1 MEGKDRKNQ
10 IEEEILIIPSNL
22 SELKTIE
29 EFSLHL
35 SKKAA
40 LSQDQAE
47 NIAIVLTELV
57 NNAIVHGN
65 KLIPAKRVIVKTTY
79 YPDRVEISV
88 KDEGSGYDPS
98 ALNNPTKPE
107 NILRENGRGIFLVKN
122 LIDKV
127 DFVPSLKGME
137 IVITEFVHSG

>member
-1 MEGKDRKNQ
+1 MEGKGRKNQ

-22 SELKTIE
+22 NELKRIE

-40 LSQDQAE
+40 LSKDQAE

-65 KLIPAKRVIVKTTY
+65 KLIPAKRVIVKTRY
-79 YPDRVEISV
+79 FSDRVQISV
-88 KDEGSGYDPS
+88 KDEGSGFDP
-98 ALNNPTKPE
+98 ATLNNPTEPE

-127 DFVPSLKGME
+127 EFVPSRNGME
-137 IVITEFVHSG
+137 IVITEFIHAK